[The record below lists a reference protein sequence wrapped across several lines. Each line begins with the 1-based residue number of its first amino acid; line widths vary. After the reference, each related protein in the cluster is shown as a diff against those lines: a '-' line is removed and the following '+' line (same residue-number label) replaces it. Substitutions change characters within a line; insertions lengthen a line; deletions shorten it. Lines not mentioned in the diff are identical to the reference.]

1 MDLSGYSLDRLRE
14 DPDFVLYR
22 GRRGAGDSPILVLAP
37 RTRKAEA
44 RNSGRLEHE
53 HALLPVLDSP
63 WAVKPWALTHYEGRM
78 ALVLKDPGGQL
89 LSNAVGKPFD
99 LGYFL
104 QIAVGLAVALR
115 AVHARGLIHKDI
127 KPANTFVDESGAVA
141 LTGFGF
147 ATRAARERQTPG
159 APDVIAGTLAYVAP
173 EQTGRVNRSIDN
185 RSDLYALGVTFY
197 EMLVGALP
205 FAASDSM
212 EWIYSHIA
220 RAAPPPSIRAEGVPP
235 IVESIVMKLLAKNA
249 EDRYQTA
256 AGVEYDLRRC
266 LNDFRSLRHIE
277 SFPLAE
283 HDVSDRLLIPEKL
296 YGREAAISALT
307 TAFEQ
312 VASSGQFRFV
322 LVSGYSGVG
331 KSSVVNELHRALY
344 AADGLFATGKVDQ
357 YKRDIPYATLAEAL
371 QGVVRQILSKDD
383 RELEKWRAALLNAVG
398 ANGQLMVDLLP
409 ELGLIL
415 GDQPAVPSVSPQ
427 EAKNRFQL
435 VFRRFMG
442 VFAQPEHPL
451 VLFLDDLQWLDAA
464 TLEFLQLIATEDE
477 IPYLLLIGA
486 YRSNE
491 VSATPRLQ
499 RALEKIRI
507 GNGALLEVKL
517 APLTR
522 KDVAQLVAHSLH
534 ATAASVKSLADLVY
548 QKTQGNPFFA
558 VQFLTS
564 LNTEELLYFESSTG
578 RWQWD
583 LEGIRTKSITDN
595 VADLMAARLIRY
607 RGDALATIKQF
618 ACLGNDAST
627 DTLAKVL
634 GLTQVQVDVAL
645 RDFVSAGLIHRI
657 ERGYAF
663 AHDGVREAAYSLIP
677 DTERTSM
684 HLRIGRL
691 LSAGVPQKELEE
703 NIFVVVNQFNRGV
716 NLIIEWPERLRITE
730 LNLIAGKRAK
740 ASTAFESALTYLSAG
755 RALLE
760 PDGWNR
766 DRRMAF
772 ELEFHQADCKFM
784 LGEVSFAEERLEAL
798 SARSEN
804 LADLAL
810 VVIRQMSVLTYM
822 GRMERAIENGV
833 DCLSRMRAELPVH
846 PTDTDIETEYRLL
859 CSNMGERSIDSLVA
873 LPEMQDAHWREVME
887 VFSGLLTPTGT
898 SNHLLYC
905 LIVLRMANI
914 SIEHGNTPE
923 SASAYSVLGG
933 FVFGWRVGTFA
944 SADAFTQ
951 LALNLVTQAGFD
963 RYAARVYA
971 VVAGASGPWSRPLK
985 ECYDLAV
992 RSTEM
997 GYEQGGITYSSYAWA
1012 VGLSA
1017 LLDSGRVLTDVQR
1030 QADKVLGVAHKLNF
1044 PLLIEFITVAL
1055 GLIRALRGHSAS
1067 FETFNAEG
1075 FDQEV
1080 YERRLEGS
1088 SHLWHALVRYRIRK
1102 LQLQFYA
1109 GNYSSCITLIEQ
1121 LEPEINV
1128 LRVFEY
1134 AEYQFFSA
1142 LSRAAW
1148 LSSHSGELAKAQFD
1162 AMLSSHK
1169 ALADWSLRCPANFAD
1184 RATLV
1189 EAEIARLEGRE
1200 LDAERLY
1207 ERAIRFSRE
1216 HGSIQN
1222 QGLGNELAA
1231 RFYLARGFDVIAE
1244 TYLRNARTCYFRWEA
1259 FGKVGQ
1265 LDKLH
1270 PHIADDLGGRAVPGL
1285 VTETGL
1291 QHLDLS
1297 AVVQMH
1303 QAVSR
1308 EIVLDRLIER
1318 LMVTVIEHAGAVRGL
1333 LLLQSAGNLQ
1343 IAAEAVTDHAAVTVR
1358 QRHQVDLAGELPKS
1372 VLNYVMRTQE
1382 VIILDDA
1389 LDPNPYSSD
1398 VYVRTAR
1405 PRALMC
1411 LPLVKQK
1418 RIVGVL
1424 YLENNL
1430 SSHIFTPARLA
1441 VLQLLASQAV
1451 ISIENAQLFLEVQE
1465 AKEQARRVS
1474 DELRRSFD
1482 MMPALAWR
1490 AAPDGTFEFSNQQ
1503 WHDYTGISAEEARN
1517 GTWIRAFHPDDV
1529 DKVRVK
1535 WGHLSKFGTSGEF
1548 EARMRRFDGEL
1559 RSFLVRVTPMRDE
1572 DGTIV
1577 KWHGTNTDIENLKRA
1592 EQAQEALARVSR
1604 VTAMGELTVSIAHEV
1619 NQPLMAIVTNAAT
1632 CLRWLADE
1640 QLDIREA
1647 RLAAQRIIRDGHR
1660 AGDVIASIRTL
1671 AKKSPP
1677 QAEAIDLNS
1686 VILEVLSLTR
1696 NELDR
1701 NSITA
1706 ETHLATNL
1714 GTALGDRVQI
1724 QQVLLN
1730 LIMNG
1735 IEAINVSHYQSR
1747 ILEIRTNLTD
1757 SGFVVVS
1764 IADTGVG
1771 LDPAGGDRIFDVF
1784 FTTKPDGIGIGLSI
1798 CRSIVEAHHGRLWAS
1813 PNEPHGSI
1821 FSFTV
1826 PRFTGSNAL

>member
-1 MDLSGYSLDRLRE
+1 MDLSGYLLDRLRE

-22 GRRGAGDSPILVLAP
+22 GRHGGGDAPILVLSP
-37 RTRKAEA
+37 RSRKAEA

-53 HALLPVLDSP
+53 HALSHLLDSP
-63 WAVKPWALTHYEGRM
+63 WAVKPCALTHHEGRL

-89 LSNAVGKPFD
+89 LSSHVGKPFD
-99 LGYFL
+99 LGSFL
-104 QIAVGLAVALR
+104 QIAVGLASALR
-115 AVHARGLIHKDI
+115 AVHARGLIHKDV
-127 KPANTFVDESGAVA
+127 KPANAFVDESGAVS

-147 ATRAARERQTPG
+147 ATRAARERQAPG
-159 APDVIAGTLAYVAP
+159 PPDVIAGTLAYVAP

-205 FAASDSM
+205 FSAADSM

-220 RAAPPPSIRAEGVPP
+220 RVAPPPSIRAEGVPS
-235 IVESIVMKLLAKNA
+235 IVEGIVMKLLAKNA

-256 AGVEYDLRRC
+256 AGVEHDLRRC
-266 LNDFRSLRHIE
+266 LGDLRSTRRVE

-283 HDVSDRLLIPEKL
+283 QDVSDRLLIPEKL

-307 TAFEQ
+307 TAFEN
-312 VASSGQFRFV
+312 VSKSGKFRIV

-331 KSSVVNELHRALY
+331 KSSVVNELHRAIY
-344 AADGLFATGKVDQ
+344 AADALFATGKVDQ

-383 RELEKWRAALLNAVG
+383 RELEHWRSALQNAVG
-398 ANGQLMVDLLP
+398 ANGQLMVDQFP

-415 GDQPAVPSVSPQ
+415 GSQPAVPSVSPQ

-451 VLFLDDLQWLDAA
+451 VLFLDDLQWIDTA
-464 TLEFLQLIATEDE
+464 TLEFLQVIAIEEE

-491 VSATPRLQ
+491 VSTSPRLQ
-499 RALEKIRI
+499 EVLAIVRAGQEALE
-507 GNGALLEVKL
+507 EVKL

-534 ATAASVKSLADLVY
+534 ASTASVKSLVDLVY

-564 LNTEELLYFESSTG
+564 LHAEDLLTFDGLTSHW
-578 RWQWD
+578 RWD

-595 VADLMAARLIRY
+595 VADLMSARLIRY
-607 RGDALATIKQF
+607 KGDALATIKQF

-627 DTLAKVL
+627 STLASLL
-634 GLTQVQVDVAL
+634 GLTDAEVDIAL

-657 ERGYAF
+657 EMGYAF
-663 AHDGVREAAYSLIP
+663 AHDGVREAAYSSIP
-677 DTERTSM
+677 DADRAAM
-684 HLRIGRL
+684 HLRIGRAL
-691 LSAGVPQKELEE
+691 AAEAGQKELGD
-703 NIFVVVNQFNRGV
+703 NIFEVVNQFNRGSS
-716 NLIIEWPERLRITE
+716 LITEWPERLRVAE
-730 LNLIAGKRAK
+730 LNLIAAKRAK
-740 ASTAFESALTYLSAG
+740 AATAFESALTYLTTG

-760 PDGWNR
+760 PDAWGR
-766 DRRMAF
+766 ARQLTF
-772 ELEFHQADCKFM
+772 ELAFHEADCQFM
-784 LGEVSFAEERLEAL
+784 LGDVPFAEERLEVL
-798 SARSEN
+798 SGRCGS
-804 LADLAL
+804 LAEMAL
-810 VVIRQMSVLTYM
+810 VVTRQMSVLTYM
-822 GRMERAIENGV
+822 GRMEHAIQNAV
-833 DCLSRMRAELPVH
+833 DCLSRMHIQLPIH
-846 PTDTDIETEYRLL
+846 PTDSDIELEYDTL
-859 CSNMGERSIDSLVA
+859 CRNLGARSIDSLIH
-873 LPEMQDAHWREVME
+873 LPEMHDDHWREVMD

-898 SNHLLYC
+898 SNQPLYC
-905 LIVLRMANI
+905 LAVLRMANI
-914 SIEHGNTPE
+914 SIEHGNAPE

-951 LALNLVTQAGFD
+951 LALNLVSEARFN

-971 VVAGASGPWSRPLK
+971 VVAGASGPWSRPLR
-985 ECYDLAV
+985 ECYDIAV

-1017 LLDSGRVLTDVQR
+1017 LLDSGNVLTDVQR
-1030 QADKVLGVAHKLNF
+1030 QADKVFAVAKKLNF

-1055 GLIRALRGHSAS
+1055 AFIRTLRGLSES

-1075 FDQEV
+1075 FRQDE
-1080 YERRLEGS
+1080 YERHLEGS
-1088 SHLWHALVRYRIRK
+1088 PALWHALVRYRIRK
-1102 LQLQFYA
+1102 LQMQFYA
-1109 GNYSSCITLIEQ
+1109 GDYASCLTLISQ
-1121 LEPEINV
+1121 LEPEVNV

-1142 LSRAAW
+1142 LARASW
-1148 LSSHSGELAKAQFD
+1148 LGTQSDQHAEIHFKAIVASQKTLTEW
-1162 AMLSSHK
+1162 AT
-1169 ALADWSLRCPANFAD
+1169 RCPANFAD
-1184 RATLV
+1184 RAALV

-1200 LDAERLY
+1200 LEAQRLY
-1207 ERAIRFSRE
+1207 ERAIHLSRE
-1216 HGSIQN
+1216 HGSVHN
-1222 QGLGNELAA
+1222 EGLGSELAA
-1231 RFYLARGFDVIAE
+1231 AFYRNRGFEVIAE
-1244 TYLRNARTCYFRWEA
+1244 TYLRVARVCYLRWEA
-1259 FGKVGQ
+1259 FGKVRQ
-1265 LDKLH
+1265 LDALH
-1270 PHIADDLGGRAVPGL
+1270 PHIADDAQSRSAPGI
-1285 VTETGL
+1285 VAETTGL
-1291 QHLDLS
+1291 QNLDLS
-1297 AVVQMH
+1297 AVVEMH

-1333 LLLQSAGNLQ
+1333 LLLHSQGEMQ
-1343 IAAEAVTDHAAVTVR
+1343 IAAEAITDHAAVTVK
-1358 QRHQVDLAGELPKS
+1358 QRHQLRSDGELPKS
-1372 VLNYVMRTQE
+1372 VLNYVMRTQHL
-1382 VIILDDA
+1382 VILDDA
-1389 LDPNPYSSD
+1389 LDPNPYSAD
-1398 VYVRTAR
+1398 AYIRAAR
-1405 PRALMC
+1405 PRSLMC
-1411 LPLVKQK
+1411 LPLVKQN
-1418 RIVGVL
+1418 RIVGIL

-1430 SSHIFTPARLA
+1430 SSYIFTPTRST
-1441 VLQLLASQAV
+1441 VLQLLASQAA
-1451 ISIENAQLFLEVQE
+1451 ISIENAQLFLEIQE
-1465 AKEQARRVS
+1465 AKENARRVS
-1474 DELRRSFD
+1474 EELRRSFD

-1490 AAPDGTFEFSNQQ
+1490 ADPNGVFEFSNQQ
-1503 WHDYTGISAEEARN
+1503 WHDYTGVSAEEART
-1517 GTWIRAFHPDDV
+1517 GTWIRAFHPDDL
-1529 DKVRVK
+1529 DKVTVK
-1535 WGHLSKFGTSGEF
+1535 WRDLLSFGTSGEF
-1548 EARMRRFDGEL
+1548 EARMRRFDGEF
-1559 RSFLVRVTPMRDE
+1559 RSFLVRITPMRDAH
-1572 DGTIV
+1572 GTIV

-1640 QLDIREA
+1640 QLDIKEA
-1647 RLAAQRIIRDGHR
+1647 RLAAERIIRDGHR

-1677 QAEAIDLNS
+1677 QTAAIDLNN
-1686 VILEVLSLTR
+1686 IIIEVLSLTR

-1701 NSITA
+1701 NNIVV
-1706 ETHLATNL
+1706 ETRLASGL

-1735 IEAINVSHYQSR
+1735 IEAINASDHPNR
-1747 ILEIRTNLTD
+1747 TLEICTKTSD

-1764 IADTGVG
+1764 IADSGVG
-1771 LDPAGGDRIFDVF
+1771 LDPAGVEKIFDVF
-1784 FTTKPDGIGIGLSI
+1784 FTTKPDGVGIGLSI
-1798 CRSIVEAHHGRLWAS
+1798 CRSIVEAHHGRLWAC
-1813 PNEPHGSI
+1813 PNAPTGSV
-1821 FSFTV
+1821 FHFTV
-1826 PRFTGSNAL
+1826 PRVTG